1 VAVATIAGLAGSAA
15 TALALV
21 LPGPLWLWAL
31 GGILAS
37 TAVVLWGKYQAVERI
52 AIAIA
57 IALTGSAVIAAASV
71 SPDLGA
77 LARGLVPQAAPGM
90 RLADVL
96 PWLGFLLSGAAGMIW
111 YSYWLHAKGYALTGR
126 VDGRPADFERLSDTD
141 TQRLKGWLRQMTLDN
156 TMAVAGTLVVTIAF
170 LILGAELLRPQGL
183 VPDEHR
189 VAPVLGRLL
198 GGVWGPAGYW
208 FMILAVFVGF
218 WDTILADQDGFGRM
232 FAHGARLLGG
242 RHGYLQDDRMR
253 RPLIWGLL
261 ALAPAALFLSVGQP
275 VALLQ
280 VAGGVEAAHIPVVAG
295 LTLYLNRRRLPAA
308 FRPSRAAVI
317 GMGLAIAFFTAFAV
331 AYLVQPPPTPP
342 QTQAGDSLD
351 IR

>member
-1 VAVATIAGLAGSAA
+1 MLSAAGSGELLFTPRVGALYGYTLLWAMLGAVAFKWIINREIGRFTVCSGTVLLEGFRQVPGPRHWALWAILVPQLVVAVATIAGLAGSAA

-170 LILGAELLRPQGL
+170 LILGAELLRP
-183 VPDEHR
+183 
-189 VAPVLGRLL
+189 LGI
-198 GGVWGPAGYW
+198 VS
-208 FMILAVFVGF
+208 
-218 WDTILADQDGFGRM
+218 D
-232 FAHGARLLGG
+232 
-242 RHGYLQDDRMR
+242 
-253 RPLIWGLL
+253 
-261 ALAPAALFLSVGQP
+261 
-275 VALLQ
+275 
-280 VAGGVEAAHIPVVAG
+280 
-295 LTLYLNRRRLPAA
+295 
-308 FRPSRAAVI
+308 
-317 GMGLAIAFFTAFAV
+317 
-331 AYLVQPPPTPP
+331 
-342 QTQAGDSLD
+342 
-351 IR
+351 